1 MKLTEE
7 LLDKINK
14 KLSSQNVEHR
24 TRPWEAIRLL
34 SIDEKISVS
43 IPSPEADFIFSWFE
57 KNGKPDSQLQ
67 GHYHQGV
74 YLFDSEFWSV
84 SIPLIY
90 GSVSVNAID
99 ALHEMPENIKESL
112 LEDKKK
118 LWDYVIFWADCIDL
132 GMGYGDL
139 RDDKKLDQ
147 FGIQLL
153 NAGYEELSSATSLLL
168 EHRPNMRAI
177 MNCRM
182 ATEMFLKSFIGLK
195 RGLPDKEAKKLG
207 HNLTKLMDAFIECSG
222 YKHWE
227 KTKPILAVFP
237 DIHERYEQQNI
248 ERQRLAEAYCFAQSI
263 GVLIVREFTDR
274 NTLKQVIPSNKVN

>member
-1 MKLTEE
+1 MILTEE

-14 KLSSQNVEHR
+14 KLSSQNTEHR
-24 TRPWEAIRLL
+24 TRPWEAMRLL

-43 IPSPEADFIFSWFE
+43 IPSPEADFIFNWFK

-67 GHYHQGV
+67 GHYHQGA

-90 GSVSVNAID
+90 GTVNVNAMD
-99 ALHEMPENIKESL
+99 ALHEMPENIKNNL
-112 LEDKKK
+112 LKDKKQ
-118 LWDYVIFWADCIDL
+118 LWDYLIFWADCIDL

-182 ATEMFLKSFIGLK
+182 ATEIFLKSFISLKTGLSD
-195 RGLPDKEAKKLG
+195 REAKKLG
-207 HNLTKLMDAFIECSG
+207 HNLFKLMDAFIESSG

-227 KTKPILAVFP
+227 KTKSILSIFP
-237 DIHERYEQQNI
+237 DVHERYEQQNI
-248 ERQRLAEAYCFAQSI
+248 ERHRLAEAYCFAQSF
-263 GVLIVREFTDR
+263 GVLIIREFTDR
-274 NTLKQVIPSNKVN
+274 NTLKQVMPSNK